1 MPIGNAFAIL
11 KSVKIPVPMVET
23 FIDINQPSAMVFDSN
38 DNLFVTC
45 SGGSW
50 INKIT
55 PDGVMTTFIRIIA
68 DGSLTET
75 INPYYLA
82 IDSDD
87 NIYVPD
93 PVTQIAAGLEKY
105 HYKIHKISPSGNI
118 SVHID
123 NIGSTQTI
131 AIDSNNNLFVSVYAD
146 VVKYY
151 QNIFKYD
158 SSLAVTQN
166 FGNLRNRYVSSI
178 AINAKQD
185 IFFSDVIAKQIY
197 KIPKNGTESQLY
209 KGGLIQP
216 TRICFDEYDNLYI
229 NDNNL
234 IIKKISSGNISTLA
248 GSAPAG
254 DKIGV
259 GTLAKFNTIAGIAYR
274 KGVLYIADF
283 GNNKIKKLIL

>member
-1 MPIGNAFAIL
+1 MPIGNAFTIL

-23 FIDINQPSAMVFDSN
+23 FIDINQPTAMVFDSN

-55 PDGVMTTFIRIIA
+55 PNGVMTTFIRIIA
-68 DGSLTET
+68 DGSLTES
-75 INPYYLA
+75 IKPYNLA
-82 IDSDD
+82 IDSAD

-93 PVTQIAAGLEKY
+93 PVTDIAAGLAKY

-123 NIGSTQTI
+123 NIGSTQFI
-131 AIDSNNNLFVSVYAD
+131 AIDPNNNLFVSVFAD

-166 FGNLRNRYVSSI
+166 FGNLKNKYVSGI
-178 AINAKQD
+178 AINDKQD
-185 IFFSDVIAKQIY
+185 IFFSDYFAKQIY
-197 KIPKNGTESQLY
+197 KIPKDGTNSQLY
-209 KGGLIQP
+209 KGGFIQP
-216 TRICFDEYDNLYI
+216 KTICFDEYDNLYV

-234 IIKKISSGNISTLA
+234 IIKKVSSGNISTLA
-248 GSAPAG
+248 GSSPAG

-283 GNNKIKKLIL
+283 GNNKIKKIIL